1 MEIPN
6 HLKNNWGKYLTG
18 AGALGAG
25 YLGNEYLNDNPEIVS
40 NTKHFGKN
48 AWDVWSSDLPL
59 SLKPKLTGVAFDS
72 AMQNY
77 NDGTTP
83 EEAAAHAEFKLP
95 NMGSTDKY
103 LRLNNN
109 FIGVP
114 KDSFSN
120 GYSKDDIISFN
131 QKEYNDKYG
140 EGGFTLGSAS
150 GTSNNLQQE
159 LAKVDAEIKAQQD
172 SITPEQ
178 QEAYDKHQQEIASYP
193 AKVDAEI
200 KAQQDSITP
209 EQQEAYDKHQQE
221 IASNKSD
228 NPSTEPQD
236 TKEQDA
242 QKLKDHYKKMSILQ
256 KNATTISELGN
267 ISKTQ
272 PETSQE
278 FNKGEGMKPWKTLN
292 NFVKNDVKELQ
303 DKTDFNSAPQWVQ
316 DARIKAHPEQYSRYK
331 G

>member
-178 QEAYDKHQQEIASYP
+178 QEAYDKHQQEIAS
-193 AKVDAEI
+193 
-200 KAQQDSITP
+200 
-209 EQQEAYDKHQQE
+209 
-221 IASNKSD
+221 NKSD